1 MLEHLDIWKLLAGLG
16 IFLYGMHMLEEGV
29 RQLSGRAFKRFIREF
44 TSNRIRAVFAG
55 FTATAVL
62 QSSSAVSLM
71 ILAFVG
77 AGIMAM
83 ENAIGVI
90 LGTNLGTTV
99 TGWIVA
105 SFGFKLAIESFALP
119 LIGLGGLGIIFLGR
133 SERYSNISKLLVGF
147 GFLFMGLDYMKL
159 SVENFATQI
168 DMSAFPN
175 THWLLFLLAG
185 AVLSAMMQSSSV
197 VIAIVLTALN
207 AQLLDFKEGASMVIG
222 ANVGTTV
229 TVLLG
234 AIGGNLIKRRVA
246 FSHLSFNLVT
256 ALVAVLL
263 LPVLVHLVLNGF
275 GLREDP
281 VIALA
286 VFHTIFNL
294 LGVLLFLP
302 LLRPFVWIIL
312 WLFPE
317 KVQQRTQF
325 ISTLAPEDV
334 PEASLEALSKEARHL
349 LEEAM
354 RYQLALLQ
362 VDERL
367 VFDQPGFKGSDEE
380 RYRELKLLQSEII
393 QFSSRM
399 QEGAMTPEEGE
410 RFNRMLHAVRMIMH
424 STKNVKDVRHN
435 FEEFEQSEKRFLN
448 ERYQHYRRRQVD
460 LFLRIHHWLNT
471 ETSEAALQDVL
482 ETLDSLHREDHAFF
496 TELTQA
502 VRQNKIDD
510 VDVSTTLLVN
520 RAFFHAIRQLLL
532 AMRELRFSPA
542 QLQQFD
548 EAVER

>member
-1 MLEHLDIWKLLAGLG
+1 MEQLDIWMLLAGLG
-16 IFLYGMHMLEEGV
+16 IFLYGMYMLEEGV

-44 TSNRIRAVFAG
+44 TKNRFRAVFAG

-119 LIGLGGLGIIFLGR
+119 LIGIGGLGIIFLGR

-147 GFLFMGLDYMKL
+147 GFLFMGLDYMKR
-159 SVENFATQI
+159 SVEDFATQI
-168 DMSAFPN
+168 DIAALPEM
-175 THWLLFLLAG
+175 HWIVFLLAG
-185 AVLSAMMQSSSV
+185 FLLSAMMQSSSV

-207 AQLLDFKEGASMVIG
+207 AQLLDFREGAVMVIG
-222 ANVGTTV
+222 SNVGTTV

-246 FSHLSFNLVT
+246 FSHLTFNIAT
-256 ALVAVLL
+256 GLVALL
-263 LPVLVHLVLNGF
+263 MLPVLTHLVLNGF

-281 VIALA
+281 IIALA
-286 VFHTIFNL
+286 LFHTIFNF

-302 LLRPFVWIIL
+302 LLKPFVWVIL

-317 KVQQRTQF
+317 KVRQRTQY
-325 ISTLAPEDV
+325 IGTLQAEDV
-334 PEASLEALSKEARHL
+334 PEASLEALSKESRHL
-349 LEEAM
+349 LEQAM
-354 RYQLALLQ
+354 RYQLSLLQ
-362 VDERL
+362 IDEKL
-367 VFDQPGFKGSDEE
+367 VFDSPGFQGSSDQ
-380 RYRELKLLQSEII
+380 RYHELKLLQSEII

-399 QEGAMTPEEGE
+399 QEGAMTPIEGE
-410 RFNRMLHAVRMIMH
+410 QFNRYLHAVRMIMH
-424 STKNVKDVRHN
+424 ATKNIKDVQHN
-435 FEEFEQSEKRFLN
+435 FEEFEQSEKPFLN
-448 ERYQHYRRRQVD
+448 QRYQHYRRRQVD
-460 LFLRIHHWLNT
+460 IFLRIHHWLNADSSV
-471 ETSEAALQDVL
+471 EALQDVL
-482 ETLDSLHREDHAFF
+482 NTLRLLREEDHRFF
-496 TELTQA
+496 AQLTQA
-502 VRQNKIDD
+502 VRDGKIDD
-510 VDVSTTLLVN
+510 VDVSTSLLVN

-532 AMRELRFSPA
+532 AMRELVFSPE
-542 QLQQFD
+542 QLQQF
-548 EAVER
+548 EAAVDV